1 MKIILA
7 IFIGGGLGSVA
18 RYLTGKWMLSIY
30 TTVFPLGTLIANLL
44 SCFLL
49 GIFIWLM
56 QKGMIQGWGIP
67 FLTIGFCGGY
77 STFSTFSLETLTLMT
92 EGKWNW
98 VILNIG
104 VSLAGCIF
112 VLFALSKMLK

>member
-7 IFIGGGLGSVA
+7 IFVGGGLGSVA
-18 RYLTGKWMLSIY
+18 RYLTGKWMVSVF
-30 TTVFPLGTLIANLL
+30 TSSFPLGTLVANLL

-49 GIFIWLM
+49 GIFVWLM
-56 QKGMIQGWGIP
+56 QKGFIQGLWIP
-67 FLTIGFCGGY
+67 LLTIGFCGGY
-77 STFSTFSLETLTLMT
+77 STFSTFSLETLLLMS

-98 VILNIG
+98 AILNIG

-112 VLFALSKMLK
+112 VLFALSKFLK

>member
-7 IFIGGGLGSVA
+7 IFVGGGLGSVA
-18 RYLTGKWMLSIY
+18 RYLTGRWMLSIFPS
-30 TTVFPLGTLIANLL
+30 VFPLGTLIANLL

-56 QKGMIQGWGIP
+56 QKGVVQGIWIP
-67 FLTIGFCGGY
+67 LLTIGFCGGY
-77 STFSTFSLETLTLMT
+77 STFSTFSLETLMLIT
-92 EGKWNW
+92 EGKWTW
-98 VILNIG
+98 AILNIG